1 MENKA
6 ITRDLSSMTRAE
18 LEQNIVDLTTEIESQ
33 KQKIKWLEEQ
43 FRLSRQQRFG
53 SSSEQGIIDN
63 DQISLFNEAEWT
75 VDGAGEDFP
84 EPDLAKVAPPKKKK
98 TKGGK
103 ERMVSGLPKEI
114 INFRLT
120 EEQMD
125 CPNCGE
131 KLTEVKKTIRKEL
144 VVIPAQV
151 KVNEYHDAVY
161 TCRNCQKNGIENPM
175 HTGGSPK
182 PLLRNALASPSF
194 VADII
199 KRKFVDGV
207 PIYRQEQEYKR
218 NGIRLSRQTMSSW
231 VVRCSEYY
239 LEGVYDILKENLLKR
254 DIIQADETK
263 VQVLHEPGKPAT
275 SDSYMWLYR
284 SSIWDPGSQIVLYE
298 YQDNRRMENPA
309 NFLRDFSGYL
319 QTDGYSGYNSVTN
332 RESDPATSV
341 GCWAHAR
348 RYFCDAIKVLP
359 KAEQENSNTNSHI
372 AIAYADKI
380 FAIERDKLGDKSPEE
395 RTQIR
400 MEKTAPILDAYFK
413 WIHSFNP
420 DNILKGKFRDGIV
433 FSRNQE
439 KSLRAFMLDGR
450 LQCSNNTAERSIK
463 PFVISRK
470 NFLFC
475 NTPSGARATAIAFSL
490 VETAKANDLNPFK
503 YLEYIFEKLSQ
514 DADYDLEQLMPW
526 AEDVKCICSVAI
538 NQSY

>member
-1 MENKA
+1 MHLWYHYAWKTRHHKA
-6 ITRDLSSMTRAE
+6 LSSMTRAE

-53 SSSEQGIIDN
+53 SSSEQGMIDN

-75 VDGAGEDFP
+75 VDEAGEDFP

-103 ERMVSGLPKEI
+103 ERMVSGLPKEVI
-114 INFRLT
+114 DFRLT
-120 EEQMD
+120 EEQMN

-131 KLTEVKKTIRKEL
+131 RLTEVKKTIRKEL

-175 HTGGSPK
+175 HTGDSPK

-231 VVRCSEYY
+231 VIRCSEYY
-239 LEGVYDILKENLLKR
+239 LEGVYDILKENLLKK

-309 NFLRDFSGYL
+309 NFLG
-319 QTDGYSGYNSVTN
+319 V
-332 RESDPATSV
+332 
-341 GCWAHAR
+341 
-348 RYFCDAIKVLP
+348 
-359 KAEQENSNTNSHI
+359 
-372 AIAYADKI
+372 
-380 FAIERDKLGDKSPEE
+380 
-395 RTQIR
+395 
-400 MEKTAPILDAYFK
+400 
-413 WIHSFNP
+413 
-420 DNILKGKFRDGIV
+420 FRDICNRWI
-433 FSRNQE
+433 F
-439 KSLRAFMLDGR
+439 R
-450 LQCSNNTAERSIK
+450 LQLGYES
-463 PFVISRK
+463 
-470 NFLFC
+470 
-475 NTPSGARATAIAFSL
+475 
-490 VETAKANDLNPFK
+490 
-503 YLEYIFEKLSQ
+503 
-514 DADYDLEQLMPW
+514 
-526 AEDVKCICSVAI
+526 
-538 NQSY
+538 